1 MDWRWLPVAPF
12 ANVRAYCSHVKMY
25 CKRVRLLSF
34 HPRLFIHSRRI
45 LNCSMRSCPKR
56 AYTSVFCAVL
66 SSLSNGRGS
75 RRHPSWCSG
84 SRSPGCDT
92 SFKLPFIACVAFR
105 MDFMAGIILQFI
117 LIACVTFELFH
128 SVRRFQLFFLFFL
141 SLAIS
146 GVCHFRSSFMVFLV
160 FCSPFSIIHS
170 VCHLQVVFE
179 ACVAFTLFSRRVS
192 PSGCFDDVCRLSVSL
207 FWRV

>member
-1 MDWRWLPVAPF
+1 MIKSYIKHYINQCWSLHTSTSCRQVSNGSDGLHRNDFPPPSSNMSGIFLSLSRIENELFHRNLFVSNASKHLVGLYTTRLPVFRWKA
-12 ANVRAYCSHVKMY
+12 RGYDW
-25 CKRVRLLSF
+25 
-34 HPRLFIHSRRI
+34 I
-45 LNCSMRSCPKR
+45 LVDSI
-56 AYTSVFCAVL
+56 
-66 SSLSNGRGS
+66 G
-75 RRHPSWCSG
+75 HPS
-84 SRSPGCDT
+84 
-92 SFKLPFIACVAFR
+92 
-105 MDFMAGIILQFI
+105 
-117 LIACVTFELFH
+117 VTFELFH

-192 PSGCFDDVCRLSVSL
+192 PSGCFHDVCRLSVSL
-207 FWRV
+207 F

>member
-1 MDWRWLPVAPF
+1 MDWGWLPVAPF
-12 ANVRAYCSHVKMY
+12 ANVRAHCSHVKMY

-45 LNCSMRSCPKR
+45 LNCSMPSCPKR
-56 AYTSVFCAVL
+56 AYTTVFFPVL
-66 SSLSNGRGS
+66 SSLSNGRGFC
-75 RRHPSWCSG
+75 RHPYWCSG

-92 SFKLPFIACVAFR
+92 SFKLPYIACVAFR

-128 SVRRFQLFFLFFL
+128 SVRRFQLFFLIFL

-146 GVCHFRSSFMVFLV
+146 GVCCFPSSFMVFLV

-170 VCHLQVVFE
+170 VCHSQVVFE

-192 PSGCFDDVCRLSVSL
+192 SSRCFHDVCRLSVSL
-207 FWRV
+207 FWHV